1 MLRVFS
7 VACTN
12 ADFWFV
18 LHSRHRRLRSF
29 DGEGNRGQ
37 FSIMM
42 QTREAI
48 AKLDFASG
56 KVKTPKHV
64 KPDEQKWA

>member
-1 MLRVFS
+1 M
-7 VACTN
+7 
-12 ADFWFV
+12 
-18 LHSRHRRLRSF
+18 RSF

-56 KVKTPKHV
+56 KVKTPKHI